1 MAGVFDPTRTPEKLA
16 EAFGAPVYLN
26 NRKKIEALGQSFW
39 AEHYANQYTCI
50 IFDRDEQTFYVYN
63 DANGLFEPKSDHTIR
78 KEIADLLIKSSTEWK
93 YDKLVTHSGKPWS
106 DWYGLQ
112 RHAGSRVI
120 GEITLMLKGRR
131 EEIDAFRK
139 DSTVIHLANCMLE
152 LQKNGSVVRKDFNPD
167 YRSRNASPIKYNPE
181 ADCPEFK
188 KRILGHLPE
197 DDQLALQKYMGQCFL
212 GYNMTQT
219 MLILWGAAGAS
230 KGALIRIQ
238 KGLVGESNVG
248 QLRTNQLD
256 GRFEIARYAKRTLLL
271 GPDVRP
277 DFLSC
282 DGAVILKAIIGGDT
296 FDIEHK
302 NSNDTES
309 IEGRWNVAVTANSS
323 LKLQLNEDEDA
334 WRRRLVIVY
343 YDAPFS
349 GNREPGIEE
358 RLLREEGSGIL
369 NWAIEGAK
377 MLLADG
383 KFTLSERQQNRVE
396 DMINESKS
404 LGIFLNEEVCRDEN
418 SDLTTNEL
426 VDRYYQFCS
435 HHEWAPMLE
444 RTLRSQLKVQIA
456 SKYGVSE
463 SNSIDRGGM
472 ANRGF
477 RGIGLRLATEA
488 MED

>member
-1 MAGVFDPTRTPEKLA
+1 MAGTFDPTRTPEKLA
-16 EAFGAPVYLN
+16 EEFGAPVYLN
-26 NRKKIEALGQSFW
+26 NRKQIEALGQSFW
-39 AEHYANQYTCI
+39 AEYYADQLTSI
-50 IFDRDEQTFYVYN
+50 IFDHDEQQFYAYN
-63 DANGLFEPKSDHTIR
+63 DANGLFEAKSDHTVR
-78 KEIADLLIKSSTEWK
+78 KEIADLLITSSTQWK
-93 YDKLVTHSGKPWS
+93 YSNLVPGESFS
-106 DWYGLQ
+106 NWYWLQ
-112 RHAGSRVI
+112 RHAGSRAI
-120 GEITLMLKGRR
+120 GEITQMLKGRR
-131 EEIDAFRK
+131 EEIGAFRK
-139 DSTVIHLANCMLE
+139 NSAIIHLANCMLE
-152 LQKNGSVVRKDFNPD
+152 LQGDGSVVRKDFSPN
-167 YRSRNASPIKYNPE
+167 YRSRNASPIKYDPRAN
-181 ADCPEFK
+181 CPEFK
-188 KRILGHLPE
+188 ERILGHLSE
-197 DDQLALQKYMGQCFL
+197 GDQLALQKYTGQCFL
-212 GYNMTQT
+212 GHNLTQT

-230 KGALIRIQ
+230 KGAFIRIL
-238 KGLVGESNVG
+238 KGLVGELNVG

-256 GRFEIARYAKRTLLL
+256 GRFEIARYAKRTLLV

-343 YDAPFS
+343 YDAPFT
-349 GNREPGIEE
+349 GDREPGIEE

-369 NWAIEGAK
+369 NWAIAGAK
-377 MLLADG
+377 MLLAEG
-383 KFTLSERQQNRVE
+383 KFILSERQANRVE

-404 LGIFLNEEVCRDEN
+404 LGIFFNEEVRRDEN
-418 SDLTTNEL
+418 SDITTNEL

-435 HHEWAPMLE
+435 QHEWAPLPE
-444 RTLRSQLKVQIA
+444 RVLRAQLKVA
-456 SKYGVSE
+456 VTSKYGVSE

-477 RGIGLRLATEA
+477 RGIGLRVAYEV
-488 MED
+488 MEG